1 MGSGTFRTS
10 DGCML
15 AFRVHPAP
23 GPRAPRIALLHSLG
37 LDRSMWDGAVSVLKE
52 RAEVL
57 TYDSRGHGRSERRA
71 MPYTPQLLARDLAEL
86 LDHTGWTSAAV
97 AGCSLGGCVA
107 QAFAA
112 EYPPRASALGL
123 ISTTAWYGAK
133 APAIWHER
141 AEIAKTQGLRALVD
155 SQLER
160 WFGESFRK
168 LDDAAAAALVDSLL
182 ANDVQCYAAACEML
196 GALDLRSGLA
206 AITAPTAVIAG
217 KEDQAEPLKMAK
229 ALHEGIAGSSLV
241 YIPKSRHLTPV
252 ERPKETAEALLD
264 LLEPRR

>member
-1 MGSGTFRTS
+1 VGSGTFRTS

-23 GPRAPRIALLHSLG
+23 GPRAPRIALVHSLG
-37 LDRSMWDGAVSVLKE
+37 LDRSMWDGVVAVLKE
-52 RAEVL
+52 HAEIF
-57 TYDSRGHGRSERRA
+57 TYDCRGHGRSERRA
-71 MPYTPQLLARDLAEL
+71 MPYTVELFARDLAEL
-86 LDHTGWTSAAV
+86 LDHAGWPSAAV
-97 AGCSLGGCVA
+97 AGCSMGGCVA
-107 QAFAA
+107 QAFASLCPA
-112 EYPPRASALGL
+112 RVTALGL

-133 APAIWHER
+133 APALWHER

-168 LDDAAAAALVDSLL
+168 LDTTAAGALVESLL

-196 GALDLRSGLA
+196 GATDLRPGLG
-206 AITAPTAVIAG
+206 AIAVPTTVIAG
-217 KEDQAEPLKMAK
+217 EEDLPEPLSMAR
-229 ALHEGIAGSSLV
+229 ALHKAIAGSALTS
-241 YIPKSRHLTPV
+241 IPKSRHLTPV
-252 ERPKETAEALLD
+252 ERPKETAEALLA

>member
-1 MGSGTFRTS
+1 
-10 DGCML
+10 ML

-37 LDRSMWDGAVSVLKE
+37 LNRSMWDGVVSVLKE
-52 RAEVL
+52 SAEVL
-57 TYDSRGHGRSERRA
+57 TYDCRGHGRSERRA
-71 MPYTPQLLARDLAEL
+71 MPYSVELFARDLAEL
-86 LDHTGWTSAAV
+86 LDHAGWPSAAV
-97 AGCSLGGCVA
+97 AGCSMGGCVA

-112 EYPPRASALGL
+112 MVPARVTGLGL
-123 ISTTAWYGAK
+123 ISTTAWYGPK
-133 APAIWHER
+133 AAAVWHER

-160 WFGESFRK
+160 WFGEAFRK

-196 GALDLRSGLA
+196 GATDLRPRLA
-206 AITAPTAVIAG
+206 SIATPTAVISG

-229 ALHEGIAGSSLV
+229 GLHEGIAGSSLV

-252 ERPKETAEALLD
+252 EQPKETAGALLD

>member
-1 MGSGTFRTS
+1 
-10 DGCML
+10 ML

-37 LDRSMWDGAVSVLKE
+37 VDRSMWDGVVSVLKE

-57 TYDSRGHGRSERRA
+57 TYDCRGHGRSERRA
-71 MPYTPQLLARDLAEL
+71 MAYTVELFARDLAEL
-86 LDHTGWTSAAV
+86 LDHAGWTSAAV
-97 AGCSLGGCVA
+97 AGCSMGGCVA

-112 EYPPRASALGL
+112 MVPARASALGL
-123 ISTTAWYGAK
+123 ISTTAWYGPK
-133 APAIWHER
+133 AAAVWHER

-160 WFGESFRK
+160 WFGEAFRR

-196 GALDLRSGLA
+196 GSTDLRPVLRS
-206 AITAPTAVIAG
+206 ITTPTVVIAG
-217 KEDQAEPLKMAK
+217 KDDQPEPLKMAR
-229 ALHEGIAGSSLV
+229 ALHDGIAKSKLV
-241 YIPKSRHLTPV
+241 YIPNSRHLTPV
-252 ERPKETAEALLD
+252 QRPKETAEALLE
-264 LLEPRR
+264 LLES

>member
-1 MGSGTFRTS
+1 
-10 DGCML
+10 ML

-37 LDRSMWDGAVSVLKE
+37 LDRSMWDGVVAVLKE
-52 RAEVL
+52 RAEIL
-57 TYDSRGHGRSERRA
+57 TYDCRGHGRSERRA
-71 MPYTPQLLARDLAEL
+71 MPYTVDLFARDLAEL
-86 LDHTGWTSAAV
+86 LDHAGWPSAAV
-97 AGCSLGGCVA
+97 AGCSMGGCVA

-112 EYPPRASALGL
+112 MYPARVTALGL

-168 LDDAAAAALVDSLL
+168 LDTGAAAALVDSLL

-196 GALDLRSGLA
+196 GATDLRPCLG
-206 AITAPTAVIAG
+206 AIATPTTVIAG
-217 KEDQAEPLKMAK
+217 KEDQAEPLKMSK
-229 ALHEGIAGSSLV
+229 ALHEGIAKSTIV
-241 YIPKSRHLTPV
+241 YVPKSRHLTPV
-252 ERPKETAEALLD
+252 ERPQETAEALTD